1 MSPPIRSIQARARF
15 ARIWSTGLYVAGIAA
30 LGAGL
35 LVGGLVALAT
45 GSAGG
50 LTVAA
55 AIAAAGVATGGLGLW
70 ESRRFSERAK
80 RLEQTASEQRLFA
93 LAAQHGG
100 TLRVVD
106 VALGMHMMS
115 AEAEALL
122 DGLVDEVRVSMQV
135 SDEGEIRYVF
145 RELEEEARPRV
156 RVAVAESEALG
167 EAALDATARKER
179 TSD

>member
-1 MSPPIRSIQARARF
+1 MSPPIRSIQTRARF
-15 ARIWSTGLYVAGIAA
+15 ARVWSTGLYVAGVAA

-35 LVGGLVALAT
+35 LVGGIVALAT

-50 LTVAA
+50 LSVAA
-55 AIAAAGVATGGLGLW
+55 VIAAAGVATGGLGLW

-93 LAAQHGG
+93 LAVQHGG

-106 VALGMHMMS
+106 VARGMHMMT

-122 DGLVDEVRVSMQV
+122 DGLVDEVRVSMLV
-135 SDEGEIRYVF
+135 SEEGEIRYVF
-145 RELEEEARPRV
+145 RELDERVGPRV
-156 RVAVAESEALG
+156 RVAVAESEAI
-167 EAALDATARKER
+167 EETAPDATATKEQ

>member
-1 MSPPIRSIQARARF
+1 MSRPIRSIQARARF
-15 ARIWSTGLYVAGIAA
+15 ARGWSTGFYIVGIAS

-35 LVGGLVALAT
+35 LVGGIVALAT
-45 GSAGG
+45 GSVGG

-55 AIAAAGVATGGLGLW
+55 VIAAAGVATGGLSLW

-80 RLEQTASEQRLFA
+80 HFEQTFSEHRLFA

-100 TLRVVD
+100 TLRVMD
-106 VALGMHMMS
+106 VALGLRMGS

-135 SDEGEIRYVF
+135 SDEGDIRYVF
-145 RELEEEARPRV
+145 RELSEGAGPRV
-156 RVAVAESEALG
+156 RVAVAGADAVEEISPEATV
-167 EAALDATARKER
+167 AKKRAT
-179 TSD
+179 D